1 MEIAKTKEKIP
12 EEERGLPRGWVE
24 RPVKGCSPP
33 NEVARSPPD
42 DAARRMHMAQ
52 NPRASVRCPVMLSS
66 VAKTVEHQIR
76 RSQSAGG
83 GVSTGS
89 GEAQSSD
96 VGGPRTTREKKC
108 SLQTRMPGRRVPGWT
123 RAGHGSGVQP

>member
-1 MEIAKTKEKIP
+1 
-12 EEERGLPRGWVE
+12 
-24 RPVKGCSPP
+24 VKGCSPP

-42 DAARRMHMAQ
+42 DAARRMHMAR
-52 NPRASVRCPVMLSS
+52 NPRDSARRPAMASSA
-66 VAKTVEHQIR
+66 AKTVEHQIR

-96 VGGPRTTREKKC
+96 VGGPRCTREKNC
-108 SLQTRMPGRRVPGWT
+108 RLPTRMPGRRVPGWT
-123 RAGHGSGVQP
+123 RAGHGIGVQP